1 MISSALPINVSVYY
15 FGMSE
20 KTEKREE
27 LSSSKMVL
35 MQFPFTTSEAFLL
48 WEAKCDFV
56 GIDSPRAHLYKQT
69 AKNSIRDTFI
79 THECESAWKTAKLN
93 FAKAPGNTC
102 KQWKNS
108 APAPHSNFCLLIK
121 CFPNSDGYAAL

>member
-1 MISSALPINVSVYY
+1 MILSALPINVSVYY

-48 WEAKCDFV
+48 
-56 GIDSPRAHLYKQT
+56 
-69 AKNSIRDTFI
+69 
-79 THECESAWKTAKLN
+79 
-93 FAKAPGNTC
+93 
-102 KQWKNS
+102 
-108 APAPHSNFCLLIK
+108 
-121 CFPNSDGYAAL
+121 